1 MRHVALTFLAA
12 LIVVASATGSV
23 NGSALNR
30 TTFDDAL
37 GEDPAAPDIATVRV
51 SNDDEG
57 TLTFRV
63 ALPNR
68 PTITQETRFN
78 VYIDADDNVKTGLG
92 SILGDKLAGMD
103 YRLLYDLRLHGD
115 PELWLLSC
123 RDSVCGWN
131 GTKVPL
137 GYAGGPTFEIDRSEL
152 GDTRRFRFFLSVADG
167 YVWDAVTRSYDF
179 TNAHGDSAPDA
190 PARAWAYNVKLGPS
204 RLLVQRFSTTPAEPV
219 AGKTF
224 VAKLKVTRDDS
235 GAFVTTGNVAC
246 SATVSRA
253 RLPVRRS
260 GFARGSA
267 FCEWRV
273 PEGSSGKSLRGS
285 IGVTLSGKTAKK
297 AFALRVS

>member
-68 PTITQETRFN
+68 PTLTQETRFN
-78 VYIDADDNVKTGLG
+78 VYIDADDNVETGLG
-92 SILGDKLAGMD
+92 IISAGDRFAGVD

-123 RDSVCGWN
+123 HDSVCGWN

-152 GDTRRFRFFLSVADG
+152 GDTRRFRFILSVADG
-167 YVWDAVTRSYDF
+167 YR
-179 TNAHGDSAPDA
+179 
-190 PARAWAYNVKLGPS
+190 LGPGDTLV
-204 RLLVQRFSTTPAEPV
+204 RLHECPRRLRAGCPRRCLDLQREAGAEQAARPALLDDTGG
-219 AGKTF
+219 AGRGK
-224 VAKLKVTRDDS
+224 D
-235 GAFVTTGNVAC
+235 
-246 SATVSRA
+246 
-253 RLPVRRS
+253 VRREAE
-260 GFARGSA
+260 GEARRR
-267 FCEWRV
+267 W
-273 PEGSSGKSLRGS
+273 
-285 IGVTLSGKTAKK
+285 GVRHDRQGGLQRHRQPCSTAGP
-297 AFALRVS
+297 A